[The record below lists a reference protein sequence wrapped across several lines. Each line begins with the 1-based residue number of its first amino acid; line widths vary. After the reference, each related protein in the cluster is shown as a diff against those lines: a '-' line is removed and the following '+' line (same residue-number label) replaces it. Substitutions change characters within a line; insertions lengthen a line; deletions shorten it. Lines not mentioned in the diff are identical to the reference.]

1 MSPTEKQIDLVEK
14 ICKTLNINFPKSS
27 KEFTKYT
34 YWLFIKRFLPIY
46 FEVIQEVY
54 EEEDLEFF
62 SYIGENCFEI

>member
-1 MSPTEKQIDLVEK
+1 MSPTKKQIDLVEK
-14 ICKTLNINFPKSS
+14 ISKTLNINFPKTS

-46 FEVIQEVY
+46 LGVIQEAC

-62 SYIGENCFEI
+62 SYIGEI

>member
-1 MSPTEKQIDLVEK
+1 MSPTTKQINLVEK
-14 ICKTLNINFPKSS
+14 ICKTLNINFPQSS

-46 FEVIQEVY
+46 LEIIQEAC

-62 SYIGENCFEI
+62 SYIGEI